1 MLALPHEMNAPAE
14 PSLHNIVIKG
24 RWKILNTLGKGAF
37 GEVYQAMD
45 LLSGESVAIKVENP
59 SCKKPVLKL
68 EISIMR
74 RLQGCPYTCRF
85 INCGR
90 FTTPQSPEALLAQQA
105 SGTGPPIYSYLVMQL
120 LGANLSE
127 LRRRCVQNRFSI
139 CTTAI
144 LAKQMLSGIEAL
156 HEVGV
161 LHRDIKP
168 GNFCLSNESSPY
180 DRARCYLID
189 FGLSRRYLSQ
199 SGNVRESRSK
209 VGFRGTARYA
219 SINAHLGRDLS
230 RADDLWSLFYVLI
243 EFLKGQLPWK
253 GKEKEKIGEMKQVMT
268 NPDLIAGL
276 PQPMFT
282 IFEHLSGLGYKD
294 RPDYSLLQNCFD
306 DLFACS
312 GQPDDIPYDWEL
324 SEKSQVAL
332 LSTNREGLN
341 DNFSVGNRQ
350 DRTAEELSIGRN
362 SVRPGQSQ
370 HGAGIVSTHFDN
382 YPNSPMSPGDR
393 TRGTM
398 YGSSPLLTHGYTEA
412 IMSPGGA
419 GIKSFVNSH
428 NFVGAPPGDTVF
440 PTYGQSA
447 SQPSKYVAT
456 RRGSLGHITDGTTGG
471 YGNEDGAEESQPSP
485 PMGHIEPPVQEYGS
499 SPEEN
504 MATAHRSPTS
514 RHAPPL
520 VPRPPVSP
528 PKNGMNN
535 LRFRRY
541 FQPLVQ
547 TGNKSNPTIDTTMV
561 RSASGSMPSPPVS
574 NNSPLN
580 SSNQPDQADGASRN
594 FTYSPQYAFENRATT
609 FREVYPPGSKTQIQA
624 GPIAEGLV
632 LTSDGIIVDTRNPG
646 RTYAQPVI
654 MGRRG

>member
-1 MLALPHEMNAPAE
+1 MLALPHEMNGPAE

-37 GEVYQAMD
+37 GEVYLAMD

-74 RLQGCPYTCRF
+74 RLQGSPYTCRF

-105 SGTGPPIYSYLVMQL
+105 SGAGPPIYSYLVMQL

-168 GNFCLSNESSPY
+168 GNFCLSNETSPY

-282 IFEHLSGLGYKD
+282 VFEHLSGLGYKD
-294 RPDYSLLQNCFD
+294 RPDYALLQNCFD
-306 DLFACS
+306 DLLACS
-312 GQPDDIPYDWEL
+312 GQPDDVPYDWEL
-324 SEKSQVAL
+324 SETTQLAL
-332 LSTNREGLN
+332 LSVKGVH
-341 DNFSVGNRQ
+341 DNFAVGGHQ
-350 DRTAEELSIGRN
+350 DRTIEELSIGRN

-370 HGAGIVSTHFDN
+370 HGAGIVSTHFDIC
-382 YPNSPMSPGDR
+382 PNSPMSPGDR

-398 YGSSPLLTHGYTEA
+398 YGSSPLLSHCYTEA
-412 IMSPGGA
+412 MMSPGGA
-419 GIKSFVNSH
+419 GNKFFAASN
-428 NFVGAPPGDTVF
+428 NFVGAPPGDTVL
-440 PTYGQSA
+440 PSYGQSA
-447 SQPSKYVAT
+447 TQPSTV
-456 RRGSLGHITDGTTGG
+456 GF
-471 YGNEDGAEESQPSP
+471 GNDDGAEESQPSP
-485 PMGHIEPPVQEYGS
+485 PMGHIEPPLQEYGS

-504 MATAHRSPTS
+504 VATTPRSPTS
-514 RHAPPL
+514 RNPPPL

-528 PKNGMNN
+528 PTNGISSN

-541 FQPLVQ
+541 FQPLVP
-547 TGNKSNPTIDTTMV
+547 TGNKSNPTIDTSMV

-580 SSNQPDQADGASRN
+580 SSSQPEQTDAAARN
-594 FTYSPQYAFENRATT
+594 FTYSPQYAFENRATA
-609 FREVYPPGSKTQIQA
+609 FREVYSPGSKTQVQG

-632 LTSDGIIVDTRNPG
+632 LTSDGVIVDTRNPG